1 MTKTRTTSA
10 KEMFEEAK
18 QHPDYWLEGFKLT
31 LENALGEYMDENT
44 LGYDGLARRLGW
56 TRREVV
62 MFMRGTA
69 KLTEKR
75 IGEVLCLLQANV
87 QLKNED

>member
-1 MTKTRTTSA
+1 MTKLKTVSMQ
-10 KEMFEEAK
+10 KMFEEAK
-18 QHPDYWLEGFKLT
+18 QHPDYWLEGFKLA
-31 LENALGEYMDENT
+31 LENALGEYMDENV
-44 LGYDGLARRLGW
+44 LDFDGLARRLGW

-75 IGEVLCLLQANV
+75 IGDVLCLCQVGVKLERNS
-87 QLKNED
+87 

>member
-10 KEMFEEAK
+10 KEMIDEAK
-18 QHPDYWLEGFKLT
+18 KSPEFWLEGFKLA
-31 LENALGEYMDENT
+31 LENALGEYMDANT
-44 LGYDGLARRLGW
+44 LDYDGLARRLGW

-87 QLKNED
+87 EVKSED

>member
-1 MTKTRTTSA
+1 MTKTRTTSME
-10 KEMFEEAK
+10 EMMNEAK
-18 QHPDYWLEGFKLT
+18 KSPEFWLEGFKLT

-44 LGYDGLARRLGW
+44 LDYDGLARRLGW

-87 QLKNED
+87 ELKSED